1 MPGIKQHSAGRP
13 LRCKRMKN
21 LLRPN
26 YGHGCFADLPGL
38 VQSCLTDQPA
48 PTGLT
53 GIPDALLRKYD
64 AVIVLLA
71 DAFGWQHVDPL
82 ANRNSLLKQIA
93 ATGVIT
99 QWTSQ
104 FPSTTAAHIT
114 CIHSGLTPSQSGV
127 FEWEYYDPTVDA
139 TVTPLLF
146 SYGGKRPRDELKA
159 RDIQPYQLYPT
170 PSLHQQLRAQGV
182 TTYVYQHQ
190 EYTPSTYTDW
200 ICRGA
205 QMRPYTTL
213 PEALYNLRQEARQ
226 TVKPA
231 YFFLYYDRIDALA
244 HLYGPQSPQV
254 TAEIDSF
261 LYTLE
266 QIFFRPAQSELRNT
280 LFILTADHGQM
291 PVDPAQTIYVNVD
304 RDFAG
309 IERFLRRN
317 RRGELIGPGGSGRDL
332 FLYIQDDRL
341 HEAETFFAE
350 RLAGVADVHLTQPLI
365 DQGYFG
371 ALPPSPAFLR
381 RVSNL
386 LILPHAG
393 QTVWWYEEGRYGMR
407 YRGMHG
413 GLSRN
418 EMEIP
423 VCLYAF

>member
-1 MPGIKQHSAGRP
+1 MPTVPFI
-13 LRCKRMKN
+13 
-21 LLRPN
+21 RPN

-38 VQSCLTDQPA
+38 VTSCLTDQPA
-48 PTGLT
+48 PTGLA

-71 DAFGWQHVDPL
+71 DAFGWQHVGPL
-82 ANRNSLLKQIA
+82 AAHHSLFQRIA
-93 ATGVIT
+93 DNGVIT

-104 FPSTTAAHIT
+104 FPSTTAAHVT

-127 FEWEYYDPTVDA
+127 FEWEYYDPTADA

-146 SYGGKRPRDELKA
+146 SYGGTRPRDELHA
-159 RDIQPYQLYPT
+159 INIQPSQFYPT
-170 PSLHQQLRAQGV
+170 QSLHQQLRAQGV
-182 TTYVYQHQ
+182 TTYVYQHR

-213 PEALYNLRQEARQ
+213 PEALYNLRQEVRQ
-226 TVKPA
+226 TPKPA

-254 TAEIDSF
+254 AAEIDSF
-261 LYTLE
+261 LYTLA
-266 QIFFRPAQSELRNT
+266 QIFFRPAQAELRNT
-280 LFILTADHGQM
+280 LFVLVADHGQM
-291 PVDPAQTIYVNVD
+291 PVDPANVVYINVD
-304 RDFAG
+304 RAFAG
-309 IERFLRRN
+309 VERFLRRN
-317 RRGELIGPGGSGRDL
+317 RRGALIGPGGSPRDL
-332 FLYIQDDRL
+332 FLYIQEDRL
-341 HEAETFFAE
+341 TEAHTFFAE
-350 RLAGVADVHLTQPLI
+350 RLARVADVHLTQPLI

-371 ALPPSPAFLR
+371 GVPAAPAFLS
-381 RVSNL
+381 RVGNL

-393 QTVWWYEEGRYGMR
+393 QTVWWYEEGRYSMR

-413 GLSRN
+413 GLSRE

-423 VCLYAF
+423 LCLYQF